1 MLIHFQIIFLKL
13 QNIKGIQF
21 LIQST
26 LSNEKRIKEKLRKI
40 IPQIN
45 KYIFYPYE
53 KPSTTL
59 AEGKL
64 KKEL

>member
-26 LSNEKRIKEKLRKI
+26 LSNEKRIKEKIRKI
-40 IPQIN
+40 IPNNQQI
-45 KYIFYPYE
+45 YIL
-53 KPSTTL
+53 SI
-59 AEGKL
+59 
-64 KKEL
+64 